1 MRDELAN
8 AEADGATAIANKALQ
23 RLSEHIASYGEH
35 ARSRMVLALMP
46 DLEFD
51 VFDRLALERDAVLA
65 ASSEPD

>member
-1 MRDELAN
+1 ME
-8 AEADGATAIANKALQ
+8 DGNKDVATAISDKALQ

-51 VFDRLALERDAVLA
+51 VFDRLALERDAVFA